1 MARVRFDTTLEEA
14 LLKKLKILAIERDVN
29 VNELLEKMITEY
41 LEKDQNNLNNIKS
54 NITK

>member
-41 LEKDQNNLNNIKS
+41 LEKDQNNSK
-54 NITK
+54 